1 MDDEGDG
8 IAAVIVE
15 PVAGNM
21 GCVLPVDGFLE
32 TLRRETEKHGTV
44 LILMKSCA
52 VSAQNSM
59 AHREST
65 VLFPI

>member
-1 MDDEGDG
+1 MDDEGDE

-52 VSAQNSM
+52 VSVQNSM